1 MLGKRKTLASQL
13 IEKIKKNII
22 DGVLSPGDKLPSE
35 QSLINQYGVSRT
47 VVREAIAGLRADGMV
62 VTRQGIGA
70 FVTENPVSKLEL
82 FNPKTLK
89 DILHV
94 LDLRLCLETK
104 AAQLAA
110 EYRTE
115 SQLEKIADALDAF
128 KNAEYDYS
136 EVSIADFQFHIAIA
150 EASGNPYFLKLLEHL
165 GPQIIPH
172 SRIDLYQLPDDEA
185 DFLDRV
191 YLEHKAMYECIA
203 QRDIE
208 KAGKTMAAHLE
219 KGISRYK
226 KLDSESSC

>member
-13 IEKIKKNII
+13 IEKIKKDII
-22 DGVLSPGDKLPSE
+22 DGNLSPGDKLPSE

-82 FNPKTLK
+82 FNPTTLK

-104 AAQLAA
+104 TAQLAA
-110 EYRTE
+110 EHHTDA
-115 SQLEKIADALDAF
+115 QLAKIEAALGAF
-128 KNAEYDYS
+128 KKAEYDYS

-191 YLEHKAMYECIA
+191 YLEHKKMYEYIA
-203 QRDIE
+203 ERDIE
-208 KAGKTMAAHLE
+208 NAGNTMASHLE

-226 KLDSESSC
+226 KLDSESAN